1 MSSRLLRVNIKIECG
16 RKPWKNGRLRQHE
29 NIRRRIWDQDDMV
42 GDGSSVKG
50 IRYRIHE
57 EFREL
62 LGE

>member
-1 MSSRLLRVNIKIECG
+1 LCVNIKIESG
-16 RKPWKNGRLRQHE
+16 RKPWKNGRFRQRE
-29 NIRRRIWDQDDMV
+29 NIRRRIWDRDDMV
-42 GDGSSVKG
+42 ENGSSVKG